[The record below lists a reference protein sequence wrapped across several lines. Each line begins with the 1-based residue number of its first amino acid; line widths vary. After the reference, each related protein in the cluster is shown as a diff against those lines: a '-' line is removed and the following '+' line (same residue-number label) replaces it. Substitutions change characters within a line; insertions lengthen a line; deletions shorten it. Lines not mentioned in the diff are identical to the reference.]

1 MTYSTCA
8 ERAYMWQHATT
19 KWQGMAVAAAILRT
33 DCRSQLPQPPRL
45 RASSTLVTST
55 LLSESV
61 PCCLT
66 QSSKIHQILIATA
79 LPQNNR
85 SATQPAQ
92 PFSGQDTSEFR
103 WEIPPLVDSSP
114 RTQATASSPARRP
127 PGRR

>member
-1 MTYSTCA
+1 
-8 ERAYMWQHATT
+8 MWQHATT
-19 KWQGMAVAAAILRT
+19 KWQGMAVAASILRT

-85 SATQPAQ
+85 STQPAQ
-92 PFSGQDTSEFR
+92 PFSGQVTSESR
-103 WEIPPLVDSSP
+103 WGIPPLVDSSP